1 MIYRILTGRSRARH
15 CGCGCDCDSAA
26 VHGPPLLPRLPV
38 PTVTRGAPV
47 RSRLSNLQTTCGAA
61 HAAPSR
67 LAPSGGGAS
76 DNQRLSPLYPGP
88 GSLPFD
94 RTVPAIHHPPSA
106 ICQRRGAIS
115 FPAVVARTLRFQFR
129 PCFARQLRASG
140 THLHQDLSGRRRGG
154 CPRGAV
160 TVFSLNACAPV
171 LRGECVPARDLLRTG
186 RPAAVRVAG
195 DGMDVYV
202 ERALEVDMG
211 TGTGVVLHCRGLWL
225 IFQVTLAGV

>member
-1 MIYRILTGRSRARH
+1 MIYRILTGWSRARH
-15 CGCGCDCDSAA
+15 CGCGCGCDCDGAA

-38 PTVTRGAPV
+38 PTVMRGAPE

-76 DNQRLSPLYPGP
+76 DNQRLSALYPGP

-115 FPAVVARTLRFQFR
+115 FPAAVARTLRFHFR

-140 THLHQDLSGRRRGG
+140 TQLHQDLSGRRRGG

-160 TVFSLNACAPV
+160 TVCSLNTCAP
-171 LRGECVPARDLLRTG
+171 ARPSLSAFPHAICCERVVRRRFELL
-186 RPAAVRVAG
+186 
-195 DGMDVYV
+195 
-202 ERALEVDMG
+202 G
-211 TGTGVVLHCRGLWL
+211 TGWMSMLSGRSRWTWVPVSALSCTAVGCG
-225 IFQVTLAGV
+225 